1 MRLTRLATLVLLPL
15 ALGGCAASS
24 VFSPYPGQASAYR
37 AALDAGMPDGAVT
50 RIGTKTAGADGA
62 LYLMEKG
69 RIEQLALRAELSKAD
84 YDQAIARFAAQDDKA
99 TVSASGLAASGAS
112 LLTNDNARPYQGR
125 TYERVFVHQY
135 QALNYL
141 AAGDAQG
148 ALVEVRRANQLQGD
162 ALRARE
168 GKVDKAREEAAGKGM
183 DVSRYDG
190 YFSAMDLAGGRV
202 KSEFQNAATLYLSG
216 LIYEA
221 TGSVNDAFIDYRK
234 ALEMVPDNAYLQR
247 DVVRTGLTT
256 GLDEVKALAKTL
268 GPTQIKPKKGEGEI
282 VIYLEEGYV
291 PEKVPLAIPIITTQT
306 VNNISFPVYN
316 NAVAPNLLS
325 VQVDGLVLP
334 AALLV
339 DTRALAVRSLKEEV
353 PAMLARAFLRL
364 LTRQEMQRQV
374 RKNDTTGLLSLATTV
389 YSLVAEQPD
398 LRSWLTL
405 PGSGQVVRLA
415 LAAGEHRV
423 SLPGLAPVSVNVK
436 PGRPTLVHLVV
447 LPGKTYSRV
456 YEL

>member
-1 MRLTRLATLVLLPL
+1 MRLIRLASLLCLPL
-15 ALGGCAASS
+15 ALGGCATSS

-37 AALDAGMPDGAVT
+37 AALDAGAPDAAVQ
-50 RIGTKTAGADGA
+50 RIGTRTEGADGT

-69 RIEQLALRAELSKAD
+69 RIEQLALRADVSKAD
-84 YDQAIARFAAQDDKA
+84 YAKAIERLAAQDDKA
-99 TVSASGLAASGAS
+99 TVSAGGLAASGAS
-112 LLTNDNARPYQGR
+112 LLTNDNARPYAGR

-141 AAGDAQG
+141 ATGDVQG
-148 ALVEVRRANQLQGD
+148 ALVEVRRANQVQGD

-168 GKVDKAREEAAGKGM
+168 GKVDKAREEAASKGM
-183 DVSRYDG
+183 DVSQYDS

-221 TGSVNDAFIDYRK
+221 AGSVNDAFIDYRK
-234 ALEMVPDNAYLQR
+234 ALEMVPDNVYLQR
-247 DVVRTGLTT
+247 DVVRTGLRT
-256 GLDEVKALAKTL
+256 GLDEVKALAKRL
-268 GPTQIKPKKGEGEI
+268 DATQIAPKKGEGEL

-291 PEKVPLAIPIITTQT
+291 PQKVPLAIPIITSQT

-316 NAVAPNLLS
+316 DAGPPPLLS

-334 AALLV
+334 AGLLV
-339 DTRALAVRSLKEEV
+339 DTRAMAVRSLKDEL
-353 PAMLARAFLRL
+353 PAMLARTFLRL
-364 LTRQEMQRQV
+364 LTRQELQRQA
-374 RKNDTTGLLSLATTV
+374 RKNDSSGLLSLATAV

-405 PGSGQVVRLA
+405 PGSGQVVRQA
-415 LAAGEHRV
+415 LAGGEHRV
-423 SLPGLAPVSVNVK
+423 SLPGLAPVSVNVR
-436 PGRPTLVHLVV
+436 PGRPTLLHLVV
-447 LPGKTYSRV
+447 LPGKTYSRT

>member
-1 MRLTRLATLVLLPL
+1 MRPIRLATLLCLPL
-15 ALGGCAASS
+15 VLGGCAASS
-24 VFSPYPGQASAYR
+24 VFSPYPGQAATYR
-37 AALDAGMPDGAVT
+37 AALDTGTPEVAVQ
-50 RIGTKTAGADGA
+50 RIGSKTEGADGT

-69 RIEQLALRAELSKAD
+69 RIEQVASNHGASKAD
-84 YDQAIARFAAQDDKA
+84 FERVIQRYADQDDKA
-99 TVSASGLAASGAS
+99 TISASGLAASGAS
-112 LLTNDNARPYQGR
+112 LLTNDNARPYEGR

-135 QALNYL
+135 QALNFL

-148 ALVEVRRANQLQGD
+148 ALVEVRRANQVQGD
-162 ALRARE
+162 ALRAKE
-168 GKVDKAREEAAGKGM
+168 GKVDKAREDAAAKGL
-183 DVSRYDG
+183 DVSRYEG
-190 YFSAMDLAGGRV
+190 YFSGMDLAGGRV

-234 ALEMVPDNAYLQR
+234 ALEMVPDNVYLQR
-247 DVVRTGLTT
+247 DVVRTGLKT
-256 GLDEVKALAKTL
+256 GLDEVKALAKAL
-268 GPTQIKPKKGEGEI
+268 GPVQIAPRKGEGEL
-282 VIYLEEGYV
+282 VVYVEEGYV
-291 PEKVPLAIPIITTQT
+291 PQKVPLAIPIITTQT

-316 NAVAPNLLS
+316 DASAPNLLS

-334 AALLV
+334 AGLLV
-339 DTRALAVRSLKEEV
+339 DTRALAVRALKDEI
-353 PAMLARAFLRL
+353 PGMLARAFLRL
-364 LTRQEMQRQV
+364 LTRQEMQRQA
-374 RKNDTTGLLSLATTV
+374 RKNDSTGLLSLATTV

-415 LAAGEHRV
+415 VPAGEHRV
-423 SLPGLAPVSVNVK
+423 SLPGLAPVGVNVK